1 MKRANEQTGV
11 KNVPLK
17 KDSRSRDGQKGG
29 KKPSTL
35 KRVLRYIGR
44 YPLSLAGTIFFA
56 IVTVVA
62 SLFVPV
68 FFGDGIDC
76 IVENGVAWA
85 TLKEIFLKIVLAA
98 SISALA
104 QWLLSLCNNRISANV
119 VRDLRKD
126 AFYKIG
132 ALPLQYI
139 DTHPHGDTV
148 SRVVADAD
156 QFSDGLLMGF
166 TQFFTG
172 IMTILG
178 TIVFM
183 ICTNPKIGLIVVLVT
198 PASLLVA
205 RFVATHTHK
214 FFKEQTETR
223 GAQTAFVEEAIGGLK
238 TTKAFAHEKENQE
251 TFDGLNGKLEKAS
264 LNATFYSSLVNPST
278 RFINNLVYAL
288 VALIGAFDVLNGRV
302 FRLGGLF
309 TVGDWTKFLS
319 YANQY
324 TKPFNEIS
332 GVLTE
337 LKGAF
342 TCAARI
348 FEFID
353 EEEQPSDR
361 GLPALQGVE
370 GQVDLVDVDFSY
382 LPEKPLIEGLTL
394 SVEKGQRIAIVGR
407 TGSGKTTLINLLMR
421 FYDVRGGQVCVEGKD
436 IREVTRSSLRE
447 NYGMVLQE
455 TWLKSGTVR
464 ENLKLGNP
472 QTSDEEMIAAA
483 KAAHAHGFIK
493 RMEKGYDTVLSEGGA
508 LSEGQ
513 KQLLCI
519 ARIML
524 TKPPMLIL
532 DEATSSIDTRTEM
545 KINDG
550 FQKLMEGRTSFVVAH
565 RLSTIIGADRILVME
580 NGKVVEQ
587 GKHEELLQKGGAY
600 ATLYNGQFS

>member
-1 MKRANEQTGV
+1 MRKTS
-11 KNVPLK
+11 L
-17 KDSRSRDGQKGG
+17 

-35 KRVLRYIGR
+35 RRVLQYAGK
-44 YPLSLAGTIFFA
+44 YPLSLCGTVLFA
-56 IVTVVA
+56 IINVVA
-62 SLFVPV
+62 TLFIPV

-76 IVENGVAWA
+76 IIENGVLWKE
-85 TLKEIFLKIVLAA
+85 LKFIFLKIGAA
-98 SISALA
+98 AAIAA
-104 QWLLSLCNNRISANV
+104 VAGWLLSLCNNRISCNV

-126 AFYKIG
+126 AFYKI
-132 ALPLQYI
+132 ANLPLQYI
-139 DTHPHGDTV
+139 DTHSHGDTV
-148 SRVVADAD
+148 SRVIADAD

-172 IMTILG
+172 VMTILG

-183 ICTNPKIGLIVVLVT
+183 LVTNLKIGLVVVLVT

-214 FFKEQTETR
+214 FFKEQTATR
-223 GAQTAFVEEAIGGLK
+223 GEQTAFAEEAIGGLK
-238 TTKAFAHEKENQE
+238 TTQAFAHEDENQE
-251 TFDGLNGKLEKAS
+251 KFDEINGRLEKAT
-264 LNATFYSSLVNPST
+264 LKATFYSSLTNPST

-288 VALIGAFDVLNGRV
+288 VALLGALDVINGRT
-302 FRLGGLF
+302 FALGGLF

-332 GVLTE
+332 GVITE

-342 TCAARI
+342 ACAARI

-353 EEEQPSDR
+353 EEEQPSD
-361 GLPALQGVE
+361 E
-370 GQVDLVDVDFSY
+370 GKEILGDVDGEVCLTDVSFSY
-382 LPEKPLIEGLTL
+382 VADKPLIEGLSLAVTT
-394 SVEKGQRIAIVGR
+394 GQRIAIVGR

-421 FYDVRGGQVCVEGKD
+421 FYDVNEGQVCVEGKD
-436 IREVTRSSLRE
+436 VREVTRKSLRE

-464 ENLKLGNP
+464 ENLKLGRP
-472 QTSDEEMIAAA
+472 DCTDEEMIAAA

-493 RMEKGYDTVLSEGGA
+493 RMEKGYDTELLEGGA

-532 DEATSSIDTRTEM
+532 DEATSSIDTRTEL
-545 KINDG
+545 KISDAFG
-550 FQKLMEGRTSFVVAH
+550 QLMEGRTSFIVAH
-565 RLSTIIGADRILVME
+565 RLSTIVHSDRILVME
-580 NGKVVEQ
+580 NGHVVEQ
-587 GKHEELLQKGGAY
+587 GTHTELLAKGGVY
-600 ATLYNGQFS
+600 AELYYAAGDSK